1 MVAVR
6 PTNALPKAEQ
16 EALTKSF
23 AIADSLRALTH
34 RDDVAETIGWTAL
47 GRVPGAARP
56 EGIGFL
62 VLAPVTA
69 VPTPGPSPSA
79 PPPSAPSPSVPLPP
93 APPSPG
99 PAPRE
104 GDVR

>member
-1 MVAVR
+1 VR
-6 PTNALPKAEQ
+6 PTGTRPVAEQ

-34 RDDVAETIGWTAL
+34 RDDVAETIGWAAL

-62 VLAPVTA
+62 VLAPVT
-69 VPTPGPSPSA
+69 TPSA
-79 PPPSAPSPSVPLPP
+79 PTPPAPTPPAPTPSAPTPLPP
-93 APPSPG
+93 APPTLAP
-99 PAPRE
+99 PPRE